1 MNQEMVEILTA
12 IYRLEIVKELYD
24 QRIIGQE
31 NYKEFLMSSASGVIE
46 LNKTNEQT
54 DGNNAGGSS
63 NG

>member
-31 NYKEFLMSSASGVIE
+31 NYKEFLMNAASGVIE
-46 LNKTNEQT
+46 LN
-54 DGNNAGGSS
+54 SS
-63 NG
+63 MA